1 MANTNIL
8 FPSKQEFG
16 VRNNLFTYQC
26 LHESIKE
33 REPGYMKKKERRYY
47 KKLLHLN
54 GITSAPSATRVEKTN
69 LADRDTPRTRRVTPS
84 QCTAITKGKKGGMS
98 LYEKMELIP

>member
-1 MANTNIL
+1 MDLSQKTMAYTNIL

-33 REPGYMKKKERRYY
+33 REPGYTKKKERRYY
-47 KKLLHLN
+47 KK
-54 GITSAPSATRVEKTN
+54 
-69 LADRDTPRTRRVTPS
+69 
-84 QCTAITKGKKGGMS
+84 
-98 LYEKMELIP
+98 